1 MNKDKILVI
10 LGPTSSGKTDLSV
23 ELARKFNGE
32 IISADSRQVYKGLDI
47 GSGKVTKKEMRG
59 VPHYLLNIANPKR
72 AFIVV
77 QFKEKAEKI
86 IKDILKRGKLPIV
99 AGGTGFYIQAIV
111 DDVILPRVK
120 PNLKLRK
127 ELEKLLKENKEKAI
141 KEMCKRLKKLD
152 PRRFKEI
159 DQKNPRRLMRAIEIA
174 TTLGKVP
181 PIKEKLAINL
191 ELGVTSLL
199 GTPSSKWEVLQIGI
213 KTDDEVLK
221 ERIEKRFRK
230 RVKAGITA
238 EAKKLHEQ
246 GVSWKR
252 MNEIGLAHKHIAKYL
267 KGEISKEEMI
277 LNSIKEERQY
287 AKRQKTWFKRDKR
300 IQWFE
305 LKEENKIEKEVEKFL
320 IPKYLRP

>member
-191 ELGVTSLL
+191 ELGVPSLL